1 MIKLLI
7 CMLTLLVL
15 AGCHS
20 VTCRESVKHDIV
32 GDGWVKRTTTKVSV
46 EYFRH
51 PDGWDKEAG
60 SD

>member
-1 MIKLLI
+1 
-7 CMLTLLVL
+7 MLTLLVL